1 MNKINTMKKR
11 LMLIML
17 ICVIGIGVL
26 QAGEPDL
33 LKYVNTLQGTDSKP
47 DYSNGNTYPT
57 VAVPYPM
64 HAFSAQTGRNG
75 DGWKYQY
82 SATTIRGFQQTHQCS
97 PWVRD
102 YATFTLMPQIK
113 KLVVNE
119 NDRAV
124 GFSHKNEIAKP
135 NYYSVKLD
143 NGIKT
148 EISPVERGGMM
159 RFTFPKK
166 EDAFIVLDGYIGTS
180 EVKIIPEE
188 NKIIGWVNSG
198 FLFPKEM
205 KGYFVL
211 SFDQPFV
218 AYGTW
223 ENQKD
228 EITPNGKVDTG
239 KGKGAYIQ
247 FKPGTTVQVKIASSY
262 ISQEQAQLTL
272 DRELGNFSK
281 LEEVKNA
288 AAKLWNEL
296 LGRIVVEGDN
306 EDDKATFY
314 SCLFRANLFSHKFYE
329 IDEDGNPYYRSPYD
343 NNVHEGYMYTDNGF
357 WDTFRSQFPLT
368 NILHPGMQG
377 RYMQSLVDAKEQ
389 CGWFPTWSCP
399 GMSGIM
405 IGNHAI
411 SLLTDAWV
419 KGIRNFDPEKVL
431 QQYYHEITNK
441 SVWGG
446 SSGREGHKEYF
457 ELGYIPLEKAGE
469 SAAKTLEYA
478 YDDFCAYNLAKMID
492 NKFYMQVF
500 GRQMYNFKN
509 IWDADAGYMRGR
521 KVNGDWAYDNF
532 NEYRWGNPFTEGN
545 SAQYT
550 WSVFQDV
557 QGLIDL
563 MGGKDKF
570 NERLDTFFN
579 GTNTY
584 DVGSYGSVI
593 HEIAEM
599 IDANM
604 GQYAHGNQP
613 CQHVPYLYNYSGQPW
628 KAQAQLRKVMTQ
640 LYNASP
646 KGYPGDEDQ
655 GGLSSWYILSSL
667 GIYSVCPGTDQYVIG
682 SPMFEKAT
690 ITLENGKKFV
700 IKADGNSAENVYI
713 DSATLNG
720 KSYSKNWITYED
732 IINGGELHFKMSN
745 QPNLERGISEE
756 DIPFSVSKTVTN
768 N

>member
-1 MNKINTMKKR
+1 MKKR
-11 LMLIML
+11 LTTILAFSLMSLM
-17 ICVIGIGVL
+17 L
-26 QAGEPDL
+26 QAQTKDL
-33 LKYVNTLQGTDSKP
+33 LQYVNTLQGTDSKP
-47 DYSNGNTYPT
+47 EYSNGNTYPT

-102 YATFTLMPQIK
+102 YATFTLMPQIGE
-113 KLVVNE
+113 LVVDE
-119 NDRAV
+119 HERATQ
-124 GFSHKNEIAKP
+124 FSHNNEIAKP
-135 NYYSVKLD
+135 HYYAVTLD

-159 RFTFPKK
+159 RFSFPKK
-166 EDAFIVLDGYIGTS
+166 EAAYLVLDGYIGAS
-180 EVKIIPEE
+180 EVKILPKEK
-188 NKIIGWVNSG
+188 KIIGWVNSG
-198 FLFPKEM
+198 FLFPKEF

-218 AYGTW
+218 SYGTW
-223 ENQKD
+223 ENRNNVVT
-228 EITPNGKVDTG
+228 ENGTEGSGDG
-239 KGKGAYIQ
+239 IGAYIQ

-272 DRELGNFSK
+272 DRELGAYTK
-281 LEEVKNA
+281 LDEVKNA
-288 AAKLWNEL
+288 AAKSWNEL
-296 LGRIVVEGDN
+296 LNRVVVEGDN

-329 IDEDGNPYYRSPYD
+329 INKDGQPYYRSPYD
-343 NNVHEGYMYTDNGF
+343 NQMYEGYMYTDNGF

-368 NILHPGMQG
+368 NILHPTMQG

-389 CGWFPTWSCP
+389 CGWFPAWSCP

-411 SLLTDAWV
+411 SLLADAWA
-419 KGIRNFDPEKVL
+419 KGIRNFNPEKVL
-431 QQYYHEITNK
+431 AQYYHEITNV
-441 SVWGG
+441 SFWRG

-457 ELGYIPLEKAGE
+457 ELGYIPYETAGE

-478 YDDFCAYNLAKMID
+478 YDDFCAYNLAKMTG
-492 NKFYMQVF
+492 NKFWMQVF
-500 GRQMYNFKN
+500 GRQMFNYKN
-509 IWDADAGYMRGR
+509 IWDEESQYMRGR
-521 KVNGDWAYDNF
+521 KADGNWIFDSFDP
-532 NEYRWGNPFTEGN
+532 YRWGNPFTEGN

-550 WSVFQDV
+550 WSVFHDP

-563 MGGKDKF
+563 MGGKDRF
-570 NERLDTFFN
+570 NARLDEFFN
-579 GTNTY
+579 GTNEF
-584 DVGSYGSVI
+584 DVGSYGTVI

-599 IDANM
+599 LDASM

-628 KAQAQLRKVMTQ
+628 KAQAQLRKVMAQ

-655 GGLSSWYILSSL
+655 GGLSSWYVLSAL

-682 SPMFEKAT
+682 SPIFQKAT
-690 ITLENGKKFV
+690 IKLENGKEFV
-700 IKADGNSAENVYI
+700 IKADGNSPENVYI
-713 DSATLNG
+713 DSAELNG
-720 KSYSKNWITYED
+720 KPYSKNWITYDE
-732 IINGGELHFKMSN
+732 IINGGELHLKMSKQAN
-745 QPNLERGISEE
+745 YQRGIADE
-756 DIPFSVSKTVTN
+756 DLPYSVSNIKPN
-768 N
+768 